1 MIVSIVGPNNIL
13 VQQELA
19 KLRAD
24 FVKKHGD
31 LALEQLDAEE
41 SEMEKLAEAMQS
53 LPFLASKKLVIIKAP
68 SSNKQFAEQFE
79 NIIQNIPETT
89 DVILVEQRPDKRTA
103 FYKTLQKLTD
113 FHEFKEL
120 DARELPSWIMNEAKR
135 LGGSISLSDARH
147 LVERVGANQQLLGTE
162 LEKLITFD
170 PKVTKETIDQLTEQ
184 APQSSIFELLDAAF
198 AGQTQRMQALYE
210 QQRAQKVEPQQ
221 IMAMIAWQLH
231 ILALVKTAGER
242 SADQIAREASI
253 NPFVVRKSLNI
264 TKNLSHKQL
273 KDLVHR
279 AYLLD
284 IKLKSQTIDAD
295 EALQHFLISIK

>member
-1 MIVSIVGPNNIL
+1 MIISLVGPNTIL

-19 KLRAD
+19 RLRAE

-31 LALEQLDAEE
+31 FALEQLEADEVEAA
-41 SEMEKLAEAMQS
+41 KLAEAMQS
-53 LPFLASKKLVIIKAP
+53 LPFLASNKMVVIKTP
-68 SSNKQFAEQFE
+68 SANKQFAEQFE
-79 NIIQNIPETT
+79 TLIKNVPETT
-89 DVILVEQRPDKRTA
+89 DVILVEPRPDKRTA
-103 FYKTLQKLTD
+103 FYKLLQKLTD
-113 FHEFKEL
+113 FHEFKDL

-231 ILALVKTAGER
+231 ILALVKTAGGR